1 MSRCGA
7 GQICQAILSLL
18 LPVLAHAEQL
28 PIRIYRTADGLARD
42 DVQSVVADKNGYLWF
57 GTTEGLSR
65 FDGYEFTNYGL
76 NEGLPH
82 ASVNALLIAR
92 DGGLWIGTARGLCRF
107 NPESRPPSGRRFTV
121 YQPSVVK
128 DTQLIF
134 ALAEDHEGSIW
145 CGTRAGLFRLRRLS
159 PSRPQFDEVDIG
171 EPKVQALLVDRQGA
185 LWIGSNHGLYR
196 RGSDA
201 QIQYF
206 TTHSGLPHDSIHSL
220 FEDRRGRLW
229 VGTARGLCLLAPHP
243 DPRGR
248 AVAAVY
254 PLNRAWVGAGIET
267 ADGRLWFASDGLWEA
282 IPGGAPGEIHGF
294 LHYGAANGLSSR
306 DVTALAE
313 DLHGNLWLGSTGG
326 AMKMARNGIRTYGEA
341 DGLRRTS
348 FGSLFEDRAGDLFA
362 ITGPSNEGFL
372 QRFDGKRFTA
382 IQLRPNGFS
391 DLGWGWNQIGFED
404 HAGEWWV
411 HSVNGVFRFPHV
423 ARFEQLQHT
432 RPKAIYTKRD
442 GLAGNEIFRLFEDS
456 KGDIWISTTGGDGN
470 GLSRWQR
477 STGSL
482 RTFSRE
488 PGFPK
493 SFYLPTAFREDR
505 VGALWIGFF
514 SGGVARYRDNGFQF
528 FGPDEGIQGGE
539 VMDIFTDHTGR
550 LWIGTV
556 RGGLIRVDDPALD
569 HPRASV
575 YTTAQGLS
583 SNEVRCTTEDLFGRL
598 YIGTG
603 RGLDRLNPD
612 GGIEHFTSA
621 DGLALGESV
630 VALRDRQGALWF
642 GNTQGLSRWLPE
654 PPQPRSPPP
663 IRIRG
668 VRVRGVPQ
676 PISELGES
684 AVPQF
689 SLPTSQNQLQF
700 DFVSIGF
707 RPGERPRYQYMLEGA
722 DTAWTPPTEL
732 RTVNFASLPPASYRF
747 LVRAVDPSG
756 APSATPAT
764 AAFTILPPYWQ
775 RWWFRLL
782 ALLVCGSLLYGA
794 HRYNLNRLL
803 ELERIRMRIATDLH
817 DDIGASLSQVAL
829 LSEVV
834 GQQVDGDARVRA
846 PLEQIGS
853 ISRQLVDLMSDI
865 VWSINPK
872 RDTLGDLIQR
882 MRGFA
887 SDVFPVRHIAFQFRA
902 PEAGQ
907 DLQLDIEARRQVYLI
922 FKESVNNIVR
932 HAEAS
937 EAEIDFRIERDSL
950 VLRMSDNGK
959 GFESR
964 SESAGHGLASMQERA
979 ERLGGEF
986 VVSSNERGTTVTLRI
1001 LKGGRPGPWWGRHR
1015 GAGRGNGAAG

>member
-1 MSRCGA
+1 
-7 GQICQAILSLL
+7 
-18 LPVLAHAEQL
+18 VLAHAEQL

-42 DVQSVVADKNGYLWF
+42 DVQSIVADKNGYLWF

-82 ASVNALLIAR
+82 ASVNALLLTR
-92 DGGLWIGTARGLCRF
+92 DGGLWIGTSKGLCRF
-107 NPESRPPSGRRFTV
+107 NPESRPPSGHRFTV
-121 YQPSVVK
+121 YQPSVVR
-128 DTQLIF
+128 DTQVIT
-134 ALAEDHEGSIW
+134 ALAEDQGGSIW
-145 CGTRAGLFRLRRLS
+145 CGTAAGLFRLRRLS
-159 PSRPQFDEVDIG
+159 PSRAQFDKVDVG
-171 EPKVQALLVDRQGA
+171 EPNGMKVLSLLADRQGA
-185 LWIGSNHGLYR
+185 LWIGTDYGLYR
-196 RGSDA
+196 RGLDA
-201 QIQYF
+201 QIQHF
-206 TTHSGLPHDSIHSL
+206 TTRSGLPHDSIHSL
-220 FEDRRGRLW
+220 FEDRQGRLW
-229 VGTARGLCLLAPHP
+229 VGTGRGLCLLAPHP
-243 DPRGR
+243 NPRER

-254 PLNRAWVGAGIET
+254 PLNRAGVGAGIET
-267 ADGRLWFASDGLWEA
+267 SDGRLWFATSKGLWEA
-282 IPGGAPGEIHGF
+282 IPGGAPGEIRDF
-294 LHYGAANGLSSR
+294 LNYGAANGLSNPEL
-306 DVTALAE
+306 TELAE
-313 DLHGNLWLGSTGG
+313 DRHGNLWVGSGRGG
-326 AMKMARNGIRTYGEA
+326 AMKIARNGIRTYTEA
-341 DGLRRTS
+341 DGLRGTLLV
-348 FGSLFEDRAGDLFA
+348 SLFESRAGDLFA
-362 ITGPSNEGFL
+362 ITGPSPGGFL
-372 QRFDGKRFTA
+372 HRFDGKRFTA
-382 IQLRPNGFS
+382 IPLRPNGIS
-391 DLGWGWNQIGFED
+391 DLSWGWNQVGFED

-411 HSVNGVFRFPHV
+411 HGAHGLFRFPRV

-442 GLAGNEIFRLFEDS
+442 GLAANEIFRLFEDS
-456 KGDIWISTTGGDGN
+456 RGDVWISTIGGDGS
-470 GLSRWQR
+470 GMSRWQR

-482 RTFSRE
+482 RHFSRE
-488 PGFPK
+488 PGFPR
-493 SFYLPTAFREDR
+493 SFDLPTAFREDR
-505 VGALWIGFF
+505 TGALWIGFS
-514 SGGVARYRDNGFQF
+514 SGGVARYRDNRFQF
-528 FGPDEGIQGGE
+528 FGPDEGIHGGE
-539 VMDIFTDHTGR
+539 VEDIFTDHTGR
-550 LWIGTV
+550 LWIGTL

-569 HPRASV
+569 HPRASA

-583 SNEVRCTTEDLFGRL
+583 SNEVRCTTEDLYGRL

-612 GGIEHFTSA
+612 GGIEHFTTA
-621 DGLALGESV
+621 DGLAPGQAV

-642 GNTQGLSRWLPE
+642 GNMQGLSRWLPE
-654 PPQPRSPPP
+654 PPQPSSPPP

-689 SLPTSQNQLQF
+689 SLATSQNQLQF

-707 RPGERPRYQYMLEGA
+707 RPSERPRYQYMLEGA
-722 DTAWTPPTEL
+722 DAAWTPPTEL
-732 RTVNFASLPPASYRF
+732 RTVNYASLPPASYRF

-756 APSATPAT
+756 TPSATPAT

-782 ALLVCGSLLYGA
+782 ALLACGSLVYGA
-794 HRYNLNRLL
+794 HHYNLNRLL

-887 SDVFPVRHIAFQFRA
+887 SDVFPGRHIAFQFRA

-922 FKESVNNIVR
+922 FKEIVNNIVR

-979 ERLGGEF
+979 EKLGGEF

-1001 LKGGRPGPWWGRHR
+1001 LKGGRPGARWGRHR
-1015 GAGRGNGAAG
+1015 GAGRGAGAAG